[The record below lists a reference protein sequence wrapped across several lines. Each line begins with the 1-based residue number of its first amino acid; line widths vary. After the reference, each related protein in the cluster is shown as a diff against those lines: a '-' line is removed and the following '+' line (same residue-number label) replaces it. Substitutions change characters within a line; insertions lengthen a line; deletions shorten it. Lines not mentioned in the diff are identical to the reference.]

1 MNTPASPRFYSIH
14 HRTPGSLL
22 KRRAFTAFSRVPYF
36 LDPTFRERTTESD
49 IALEAVRWGLG
60 HGREGR
66 KSSNGIYDVLSCVDA
81 ELVAIRGK
89 TVLMLFPQELP
100 CGK

>member
-1 MNTPASPRFYSIH
+1 M
-14 HRTPGSLL
+14 
-22 KRRAFTAFSRVPYF
+22 PYF
-36 LDPTFRERTTESD
+36 LDPTFRERTTGSD